1 MKTLLRHNATVL
13 FFMVLSIWCLS
24 LQARAQDNSE
34 NQEKIK
40 SMQAMF
46 FNEQL
51 NLTPEEAKNFWP
63 LYNQYREEIK
73 SINQKLRNLES
84 ENLSPEQKLA
94 KKNQLEEQ
102 KLAISK
108 KYQDQFKK
116 VLPVAKVAQIDKVE
130 RDFKMW
136 LLEQFKQRP

>member
-63 LYNQYREEIK
+63 LYYQYREEIK

>member
-1 MKTLLRHNATVL
+1 MKTLFRHNPFAL
-13 FFMVLSIWCLS
+13 ILMVLAFSCLS
-24 LQARAQDNSE
+24 LSAMAQDNSE

-40 SMQAMF
+40 AMQAMF

-51 NLTPEEAKNFWP
+51 QLTPEEAKNFWP
-63 LYNQYREEIK
+63 LYTEYRDEIK
-73 SINQKLRNLES
+73 KVNQQMRNLES
-84 ENLSPEQKLA
+84 DNSSPDQKLA

-102 KLAISK
+102 KLSLSK
-108 KYQDQFKK
+108 KYQDLFKK

-136 LLEQFKQRP
+136 LLGQVKQRP

>member
-1 MKTLLRHNATVL
+1 M
-13 FFMVLSIWCLS
+13 
-24 LQARAQDNSE
+24 AQDNSE

-40 SMQAMF
+40 AMQAMF

-51 NLTPEEAKNFWP
+51 QLTPEEAKNFWP
-63 LYNQYREEIK
+63 LYTAYRDEIK
-73 SINQKLRNLES
+73 KVNQQMRNLES
-84 ENLSPEQKLA
+84 DNSTPDQKLA

-102 KLAISK
+102 KLSISK

-136 LLEQFKQRP
+136 LLGQVKQRP